1 MCRGGYLILLQLF
14 LSVKTETNKSYCL
27 FVGPVVHEFD
37 HLVELSGG
45 LGREVLMGVG
55 DRVAS
60 VIMLTFTKRPGPHA
74 DFYKEARPPC

>member
-1 MCRGGYLILLQLF
+1 MVEGKGGIRKAEAGHRRTGRRLSSTTWAILRTP
-14 LSVKTETNKSYCL
+14 S
-27 FVGPVVHEFD
+27 
-37 HLVELSGG
+37 G

-74 DFYKEARPPC
+74 DTAWAVIG